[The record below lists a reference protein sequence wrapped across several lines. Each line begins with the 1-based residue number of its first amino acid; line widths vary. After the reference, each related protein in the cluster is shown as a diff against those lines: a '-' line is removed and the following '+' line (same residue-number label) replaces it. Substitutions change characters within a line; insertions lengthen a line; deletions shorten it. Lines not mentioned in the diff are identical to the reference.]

1 MLFFL
6 RIMAFVLAGSCLG
19 VMTGCTPGIHV
30 NMVSILILGIY
41 ASSTLEPVLFAA
53 LVLAMAVVQTF
64 LDILPAIFLGAPDP
78 DTALSILP
86 GHRMLLQGR
95 GFEAVRLSAMGSLG
109 AVMLAASLALP
120 MIVIIPAI
128 YPVLSVVLFPLLLF
142 LEASIIIT
150 EGTYRKM
157 LFALGIIGLSGFLG
171 ILMTSSGFMSTDKAL
186 FPALS
191 GLFGISTLLLSSESG
206 VEIPDQDLNAE
217 VIIDRLRM
225 AKSIIVGF
233 FAGMTTG
240 ILPAVGSAQA
250 TILAQRVTRESDHRS
265 FIVAV
270 SGVNTGNMIFG
281 LIALYTIGK
290 ARNGAVKAVEAILEN
305 SLDFNTLIL
314 FIGVVLFCGGLGA
327 VLTRLVGGV
336 FAKNIT
342 RVPYTVLARGIVVM
356 IAALVAIISGPKGLL
371 VLFVSTFIG
380 FLPPLLGVKRV
391 HSMGFLMIPTLIY
404 FSGYGSLIL
413 GLLGI

>member
-1 MLFFL
+1 VLFFL
-6 RIMAFVLAGSCLG
+6 KVVAFVLMGSCLG

-30 NMVSILILGIY
+30 NMVSILVVGIY
-41 ASSTLEPVLFAA
+41 ASSTLEPILFAT
-53 LVLAMAVVQTF
+53 LVLSMAVVQTF

-109 AVMLAASLALP
+109 AVMLAAGMALP
-120 MIVIIPAI
+120 MIVLIPAI
-128 YPVLSVVLFPLLLF
+128 YPVLSAVLFPLLLF

-150 EGTYRKM
+150 EKTCRKM
-157 LFALGIIGLSGFLG
+157 LFALGVIALSGFLG
-171 ILMTSSGFMSTDKAL
+171 VLITSSGFMPTDKAL

-206 VEIPDQDLNAE
+206 VEIPDQELD
-217 VIIDRLRM
+217 VSVDMDRLRM
-225 AKSIIVGF
+225 AKSIVVGF

-290 ARNGAVKAVEAILEN
+290 ARNGAVKAVQAIIGEGI
-305 SLDFNTLIL
+305 DFNTLIL
-314 FIGVVLFCGGLGA
+314 FIGVVLFCGGIGA
-327 VLTRLVGGV
+327 ILTRIVGGV

-342 RVPYTVLARGIVVM
+342 RLPYTLLARGIVCM
-356 IAALVAIISGPKGLL
+356 ITVLVAIVSGPRGLL

-404 FSGYGSLIL
+404 FSGFRSLLL
-413 GLLGI
+413 GLLNL